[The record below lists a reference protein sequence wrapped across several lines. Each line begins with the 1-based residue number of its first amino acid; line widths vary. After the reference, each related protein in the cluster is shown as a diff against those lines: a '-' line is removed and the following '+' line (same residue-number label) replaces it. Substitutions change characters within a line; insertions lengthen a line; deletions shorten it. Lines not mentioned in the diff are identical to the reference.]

1 MNQTVTIRLT
11 PSRERLLN
19 LFKKRF
25 NLKKNSEAIELAL
38 KMSLKDSI
46 DYGSRL
52 KKVSGCISLNG
63 EEDSVKRIRSI
74 RGEI

>member
-1 MNQTVTIRLT
+1 MSQTVTIRLT
-11 PSRERLLN
+11 PSRERLLS

-38 KMSLKDSI
+38 KMSLKDNI

-52 KKVSGCISLNG
+52 KKVSGCISING